1 MTNESG
7 NPPPGNAADGD
18 IDDYLRQREAM
29 EAAFA
34 DKFQHT
40 LTVMFTDLKGS
51 TAIAEKHG
59 DLVHRSVISRHN
71 EILFPAV
78 KENHGT
84 LVKSIGDGT
93 LSHFENALDAVHAA
107 VRIQKGIDDLNR
119 QGKFPMP
126 VLLRV
131 GMHTGKCILEKNDIF
146 GDTVNTASRFESAA
160 GASEIYLSEEAYNA
174 LSDKAAIYI
183 RYEREVTLKGKAEP
197 AKAYKAFWNPDEIE
211 LDKQGKLNAPPP
223 VQDAGG
229 GKKHWFAY
237 AVVFVVVVMLVGAL
251 AMRDRLR
258 NLGGEER
265 RSIHRSVDTTPA
277 VPRAADSP
285 QR

>member
-1 MTNESG
+1 MATKDHETTATQLDS
-7 NPPPGNAADGD
+7 PDADVD
-18 IDDYLRQREAM
+18 AYLRQREAM

-71 EILFPAV
+71 EVLFPAV
-78 KENHGT
+78 KENSGT

-93 LSHFENALDAVHAA
+93 LSHFQNALDAVRAA

-119 QGKFPMP
+119 SGKFPMP

-160 GASEIYLSEEAYNA
+160 GASEIYLSEDTYNA
-174 LSDKAAIYI
+174 LSDKSEIYI

-197 AKAYKAFWNPDEIE
+197 AKAYKAFWNPEEIE
-211 LDKQGKLNAPPP
+211 LDKQGKLNVPPP
-223 VQDAGG
+223 VQDTGG
-229 GKKHWFAY
+229 SKRHWLTY
-237 AVVFVVVVMLVGAL
+237 AVIFSIVIMLVGAL
-251 AMRDRLR
+251 AMRDRIK
-258 NLGGEER
+258 NLGGEEK
-265 RSIHRSVDTTPA
+265 RSIHRSVDTTPSRPA
-277 VPRAADSP
+277 ESR
-285 QR
+285 

>member
-1 MTNESG
+1 MTDSNPHEKNEAA
-7 NPPPGNAADGD
+7 AADV
-18 IDDYLRQREAM
+18 DDYLRQREAM

-34 DKFQHT
+34 DKFQRT

-71 EILFPAV
+71 EVLFPAI

-93 LSHFENALDAVHAA
+93 LSYFENALDAVRAA

-119 QGKFPMP
+119 SGKFPMP

-131 GMHTGKCILEKNDIF
+131 GMHTGKCIQEKNDIF
-146 GDTVNTASRFESAA
+146 GDTVNTASRFESSA
-160 GASEIYLSEEAYNA
+160 GASEIYLSEDTYNA
-174 LSDKAAIYI
+174 LSDRAEIYI

-197 AKAYKAFWNPDEIE
+197 AKAYKAFWNAEEIE
-211 LDKQGKLNAPPP
+211 LDKLGKLNAPPP
-223 VQDAGG
+223 VQETGNSRR
-229 GKKHWFAY
+229 HWLTY
-237 AVVFVVVVMLVGAL
+237 AVIFSIVVMLIGAL
-251 AMRDRLR
+251 AMRDRLK

-265 RSIHRSVDTTPA
+265 RSIQRSVSQDAPA
-277 VPRAADSP
+277 NR
-285 QR
+285 